1 MSVSGASLV
10 PKVGRRS
17 ICGRLVAPTGYIFTT
32 EGIIRDTNLSY
43 VLMIFIR
50 KTWQGNLVRL
60 RLLESRTFL
69 KGVIPKKVKEKRKLK
84 YPNTRKNL
92 LRPSP
97 TDIRMGDLDIFGC
110 RIHVG
115 GSPWKEGGWGLPCWA
130 CQGDAKNMGKRKGM
144 RICLC
149 LLL

>member
-69 KGVIPKKVKEKRKLK
+69 KGVIPKKGERKEKAKISEYQKESFTPFTYRYSNGRLGHFWL
-84 YPNTRKNL
+84 PNTRW
-92 LRPSP
+92 
-97 TDIRMGDLDIFGC
+97 
-110 RIHVG
+110 RIAL
-115 GSPWKEGGWGLPCWA
+115 EGGWLGITLLGLS
-130 CQGDAKNMGKRKGM
+130 G
-144 RICLC
+144 
-149 LLL
+149 